1 MNNIKCACG
10 HENPEGTVLCGNC
23 GRPLTAEAEN
33 QKMVDMRYEGS
44 ARRSQTYNKTVIDK
58 IWNFFSS
65 VRVGIWLIVIIL
77 VAAAIGTILPQVL
90 YVPATTESDIAAYYE
105 RVYGTFGKL
114 YYQLGLSDLYGSW
127 WFQTL
132 IGMLG
137 ISLIV
142 ASLDRVI
149 PLYKSLKNQ
158 RTRRH
163 ESFMKRQRLYG
174 VGENH
179 LNEETFVKSEEKL
192 KALRY
197 NVKRENGALL
207 AEKGRFSRWGPYVNH
222 AGLII
227 FLGAVMLRSLPG
239 FYVDETMWI
248 REGETRAIPET
259 GGYYLESKEFTLE
272 TYDKD
277 QTDEVFGEAIER
289 VGTIASNYQ
298 TDVVLYKNPENAL
311 PGDTKNLKEVKKES
325 IQVNQPLKFD
335 GFAVYQMDFRLD
347 ELKTMNF
354 NLINKQTEE
363 SLGDVSIDLIDPENQ
378 YDLGEGSS
386 VELLGYYPDFSG
398 FENGEPQTK
407 SPLPN
412 NPAFLIKMI
421 TPDTPEGE
429 TSFVAIKQTVEP
441 LGENEYKLAFENVE
455 TRDVSGLTIRKDK
468 TLWILGLGGLIFMI
482 GVVQGAYFNHR
493 RIWIHET
500 KNGEIAIAAH
510 TNKNWFAIKKEL
522 DQVTEAALLPRYTDQ
537 QDIDSEVDK
546 KEGETLS

>member
-77 VAAAIGTILPQVL
+77 VAAAIGTILPQVF
-90 YVPATTESDIAAYYE
+90 YVPAVTETEIAAYYE

-149 PLYKSLKNQ
+149 PLYKSLKKQ

-163 ESFMKRQRLYG
+163 ESFMKRQRLFG
-174 VGENH
+174 IGENH
-179 LNEETFVKSEEKL
+179 LKDETLVKSEEKL
-192 KALRY
+192 KELRY

-248 REGETRAIPET
+248 REGETRALPET
-259 GGYYLESKEFTLE
+259 EGYYLESKEFTLE
-272 TYDKD
+272 TYDKE
-277 QTDEVFGEAIER
+277 QTDEV
-289 VGTIASNYQ
+289 
-298 TDVVLYKNPENAL
+298 
-311 PGDTKNLKEVKKES
+311 
-325 IQVNQPLKFD
+325 
-335 GFAVYQMDFRLD
+335 
-347 ELKTMNF
+347 
-354 NLINKQTEE
+354 
-363 SLGDVSIDLIDPENQ
+363 
-378 YDLGEGSS
+378 
-386 VELLGYYPDFSG
+386 
-398 FENGEPQTK
+398 
-407 SPLPN
+407 
-412 NPAFLIKMI
+412 
-421 TPDTPEGE
+421 
-429 TSFVAIKQTVEP
+429 
-441 LGENEYKLAFENVE
+441 
-455 TRDVSGLTIRKDK
+455 
-468 TLWILGLGGLIFMI
+468 
-482 GVVQGAYFNHR
+482 
-493 RIWIHET
+493 
-500 KNGEIAIAAH
+500 
-510 TNKNWFAIKKEL
+510 
-522 DQVTEAALLPRYTDQ
+522 
-537 QDIDSEVDK
+537 
-546 KEGETLS
+546 